1 MKRVSELSY
10 CAERVRQFDYDRF
23 ICMLFAPPEE
33 REALAAVYAFNV
45 EVARIRESVRQ
56 PLLGHMRLQWWTDTL
71 DAIFAGCPPRHEIAM
86 ALFHVVRRF
95 ELDRHFF
102 DQILET
108 RALDMDDQAPADVE
122 ALIAYAEGTAAS
134 LGLLSLRVLGAGDD
148 AAARAAARDVGV
160 AWALTGLLRAVPFH
174 ARERRIYLP
183 ASLNRQAGLDVLQL
197 FELRSPRALRTV
209 VAAVADCAR
218 THLDAA
224 RAARR
229 KIHRAALPALLP
241 ATLADGYL
249 RWLQR
254 ARYDPFAASV
264 QKPGPLRLA
273 KLAVNAARG
282 RY

>member
-1 MKRVSELSY
+1 VSELSY
-10 CAERVRQFDYDRF
+10 CAEQVRQFDYDRF

-56 PLLGHMRLQWWTDTL
+56 PLIGHMRLQWWTDAL
-71 DAIFAGCPPRHEIAM
+71 DAVFAGYPPRHEIAM
-86 ALFHVVRRF
+86 ALSGAVRRF
-95 ELDRHFF
+95 NLDRQLF

-108 RALDMDDQAPADVE
+108 RAFDMDDQAPADIE

-134 LGLLSLRVLGAGDD
+134 LGLLSLRVLGAGGD

-183 ASLNRQAGLDVLQL
+183 ASLNRQAGLDVFQL
-197 FELRSPRALRTV
+197 FEMRSPQALKTV
-209 VAAVADCAR
+209 VAAVADRAG
-218 THLDAA
+218 THLKAA

-229 KIHRAALPALLP
+229 KIPRAALPALLP

-249 RWLQR
+249 RRLQR
-254 ARYDPFAASV
+254 ARYDPFVAAV
-264 QKPGPLRLA
+264 QKPEPLRLA
-273 KLAVNAARG
+273 ILAVNAARG

>member
-1 MKRVSELSY
+1 VSELSY
-10 CAERVRQFDYDRF
+10 CTLRVRQFDYDRF
-23 ICMLFAPPEE
+23 ICTLFAPPEE

-71 DAIFAGCPPRHEIAM
+71 DAVFAGCPPRHEIAM
-86 ALFHVVRRF
+86 ALSEVVRRF
-95 ELDRHFF
+95 GLDRHLF

-108 RALDMDDQAPADVE
+108 RAFDMDDQAPADIE

-134 LGLLSLRVLGAGDD
+134 LGLLSLRVLGAEGD

-183 ASLNRQAGLDVLQL
+183 ASLNRQAGLDVFQL
-197 FELRSPRALRTV
+197 FEMRSPQALRTV
-209 VAAVADCAR
+209 VAAVADCADSY
-218 THLDAA
+218 LDAA
-224 RAARR
+224 RAAR
-229 KIHRAALPALLP
+229 HGNTRAALPALLP
-241 ATLADGYL
+241 ATLAEGYL
-249 RWLQR
+249 RRLQR
-254 ARYDPFAASV
+254 AQYDPFAASV
-264 QKPGPLRLA
+264 QKPGPLRLS

>member
-1 MKRVSELSY
+1 VPELSY
-10 CAERVRQFDYDRF
+10 CAARVRQFDYDRF
-23 ICMLFAPPEE
+23 ICTLFAPPEE

-56 PLLGHMRLQWWTDTL
+56 PLLGHMRLQWWMDAL
-71 DAIFAGCPPRHEIAM
+71 DAIFAGRPPRHEIAV
-86 ALFHVVRRF
+86 ALSDVVWRF
-95 ELDRHFF
+95 GLDRHLF

-108 RALDMDDQAPADVE
+108 RAFDMDDQAPADIE

-134 LGLLSLRVLGAGDD
+134 LGLLSLRVLGAEGD
-148 AAARAAARDVGV
+148 AAARAVARDVSV

-174 ARERRIYLP
+174 AKERRIYLP
-183 ASLNRQAGLDVLQL
+183 ASLNRQAGLDVFQL
-197 FELRSPRALRTV
+197 FEMRPPQALGTV
-209 VAAVADCAR
+209 VAAVAECAV

-224 RAARR
+224 RARR
-229 KIHRAALPALLP
+229 HEVPRAALPALLP
-241 ATLADGYL
+241 ATLAEGYL
-249 RWLQR
+249 RRLQR
-254 ARYDPFAASV
+254 AQYDPFASSV